1 MELFIKICGITNLE
15 DARSAVSYGAN
26 ALGFMMYEKSPRK
39 IAKEEVLEIIKEL
52 PEEVIPVM
60 VFVNPSSEYVERCL
74 EVSSKLIPQFHGD
87 ETPAFC
93 SSFGRDFLK
102 ALRVSGKEDLQTIFE
117 SYSKSWMLLLDS
129 YQKNDFGGT
138 GKAFEWKNLKE
149 KEFNKPYLLAG
160 GLNPENVEKALSL
173 VSCAGL
179 DVSSGVESSPGKKD
193 SIKLR
198 KFIETARNFSD

>member
-102 ALRVSGKEDLQTIFE
+102 ALRVSGKEDLQTTFE

-129 YQKNDFGGT
+129 YQKNDFGVI
-138 GKAFEWKNLKE
+138 GKAFEWKNLKG
-149 KEFNKPYLLAG
+149 KELNKPYLLAG

-193 SIKLR
+193 SIKLK
-198 KFIETARNFSD
+198 KFIETARNFGG

>member
-39 IAKEEVLEIIKEL
+39 IVKEEVLEIIKEL

-193 SIKLR
+193 SIKLK
-198 KFIETARNFSD
+198 KFIETARNFGG

>member
-117 SYSKSWMLLLDS
+117 TYSKSWMLLLDS

-193 SIKLR
+193 SIKLK
-198 KFIETARNFSD
+198 KFIETARNFGG

>member
-193 SIKLR
+193 SIKLK
-198 KFIETARNFSD
+198 KFIEAARNFSG

>member
-1 MELFIKICGITNLE
+1 
-15 DARSAVSYGAN
+15 
-26 ALGFMMYEKSPRK
+26 
-39 IAKEEVLEIIKEL
+39 
-52 PEEVIPVM
+52 
-60 VFVNPSSEYVERCL
+60 
-74 EVSSKLIPQFHGD
+74 
-87 ETPAFC
+87 
-93 SSFGRDFLK
+93 
-102 ALRVSGKEDLQTIFE
+102 
-117 SYSKSWMLLLDS
+117 MLLLDS

-179 DVSSGVESSPGKKD
+179 DVSSGVESSTGKKD

>member
-39 IAKEEVLEIIKEL
+39 IVKEEVLEIIKEL

-138 GKAFEWKNLKE
+138 GKTFEWKNLKG
-149 KEFNKPYLLAG
+149 KELNKPYLLAG
-160 GLNPENVEKALSL
+160 GLNPKNVEKALSL

-193 SIKLR
+193 SIKLK
-198 KFIETARNFSD
+198 KFIETARNFSG

>member
-39 IAKEEVLEIIKEL
+39 IVKEEVLEIIKEL

-138 GKAFEWKNLKE
+138 GKAFEWKNLKG
-149 KEFNKPYLLAG
+149 KELNKPYLLAG

-193 SIKLR
+193 SIKLK
-198 KFIETARNFSD
+198 KFIETARNFSG

>member
-15 DARSAVSYGAN
+15 DARLAVSYGAN

-60 VFVNPSSEYVERCL
+60 VFVNPTSIYVESCL
-74 EVSSKLIPQFHGD
+74 EVSSRLIPQFHGN
-87 ETPAFC
+87 ETPEFC

-102 ALRVSGKEDLQTIFE
+102 AMRVSGKEDLRTIFE
-117 SYSKSWMLLLDS
+117 SYSKAWMLLLDS
-129 YQKNDFGGT
+129 YQKNNFGGT
-138 GKAFEWKNLKE
+138 GKTFEWQNLKG
-149 KEFNKPYLLAG
+149 KELNKPYLLAG

-173 VSCAGL
+173 VPCAGI

-193 SIKLR
+193 SKKVK
-198 KFIETARNFSD
+198 KFIRTARNFNG

>member
-39 IAKEEVLEIIKEL
+39 IVKEEVLEIIKEL

-138 GKAFEWKNLKE
+138 GKAFEWKNLKG
-149 KEFNKPYLLAG
+149 KELNKPYLLAG

-193 SIKLR
+193 SIKLK
-198 KFIETARNFSD
+198 KFIETARNFGG

>member
-39 IAKEEVLEIIKEL
+39 IVKEEVLEIIKEL
-52 PEEVIPVM
+52 PEEIIPVM

-138 GKAFEWKNLKE
+138 GKTFEWKNLKG
-149 KEFNKPYLLAG
+149 KELNKPYLLAG
-160 GLNPENVEKALSL
+160 GLNPKNVEKALSL

-179 DVSSGVESSPGKKD
+179 DVSTGVESSPGKKD
-193 SIKLR
+193 SIKLK
-198 KFIETARNFSD
+198 KFIETARNFSG

>member
-138 GKAFEWKNLKE
+138 GKAFEWKNLKG

-193 SIKLR
+193 SIKLK
-198 KFIETARNFSD
+198 KFIETARNFSG

>member
-1 MELFIKICGITNLE
+1 MELFIKICGITNFE
-15 DARSAVSYGAN
+15 DARAAVSYGAN

-60 VFVNPSSEYVERCL
+60 VFVNPTSIYVESCL
-74 EVSSKLIPQFHGD
+74 EVSSRLIPQFHGN
-87 ETPAFC
+87 ETPEFC

-102 ALRVSGKEDLQTIFE
+102 ALRVSGKEDLRTIFE
-117 SYSKSWMLLLDS
+117 SYSKAWMLLLDS

-138 GKAFEWKNLKE
+138 GKTFEWKNLKG
-149 KEFNKPYLLAG
+149 KELNKPYLLAG

-173 VSCAGL
+173 VPCAGI

-193 SIKLR
+193 SRKVK
-198 KFIETARNFSD
+198 KFIQTARNF

>member
-138 GKAFEWKNLKE
+138 GKAFEWKNLKG

-193 SIKLR
+193 SIKLK
-198 KFIETARNFSD
+198 KFIETARNFGG

>member
-179 DVSSGVESSPGKKD
+179 DVSSGVESSTGKKD
-193 SIKLR
+193 SIKLK
-198 KFIETARNFSD
+198 KFIETARNFGG

>member
-39 IAKEEVLEIIKEL
+39 IVKEEVLEIIKEL

-60 VFVNPSSEYVERCL
+60 VFVNPSSEYAERCL

-138 GKAFEWKNLKE
+138 GKTFEWKNLKG
-149 KEFNKPYLLAG
+149 KELNKPYLLAG
-160 GLNPENVEKALSL
+160 GLNPKNVEKALSL

-193 SIKLR
+193 SIKLK
-198 KFIETARNFSD
+198 KFIETARNFGG

>member
-193 SIKLR
+193 SIKLK
-198 KFIETARNFSD
+198 KFIETARNFGG

>member
-193 SIKLR
+193 LIKLK
-198 KFIETARNFSD
+198 KFIETARNFGG

>member
-39 IAKEEVLEIIKEL
+39 IVKEEVLEIIKEL

-138 GKAFEWKNLKE
+138 GKAFEWKNLKG

-160 GLNPENVEKALSL
+160 GLNPKNVEKALSL

-193 SIKLR
+193 SIKLK
-198 KFIETARNFSD
+198 KFIETARNFGG

>member
-193 SIKLR
+193 SIKLK
-198 KFIETARNFSD
+198 KFIETARNFSG

>member
-39 IAKEEVLEIIKEL
+39 IVKEEVLEIIKEL
-52 PEEVIPVM
+52 PEEIIPVM

-138 GKAFEWKNLKE
+138 GKTFEWKNLKG
-149 KEFNKPYLLAG
+149 KELNKPFLLAG
-160 GLNPENVEKALSL
+160 GLNPENVENALSL

-193 SIKLR
+193 SIKLK
-198 KFIETARNFSD
+198 KFIETARNFSG

>member
-39 IAKEEVLEIIKEL
+39 IVKEEVLEIIKEL
-52 PEEVIPVM
+52 PEEIIPVM

-138 GKAFEWKNLKE
+138 GKTFEWKNLKG
-149 KEFNKPYLLAG
+149 KELNKPYLLAG

-193 SIKLR
+193 SIKLK
-198 KFIETARNFSD
+198 KFIETARNFSG

>member
-15 DARSAVSYGAN
+15 DARSAVSYGAS

-39 IAKEEVLEIIKEL
+39 IVKEEVLEIIKEL

-138 GKAFEWKNLKE
+138 GKTFEWKNLKG
-149 KEFNKPYLLAG
+149 KELNKPYLLAG

-193 SIKLR
+193 SIKLK
-198 KFIETARNFSD
+198 KFIETARNFSG

>member
-39 IAKEEVLEIIKEL
+39 IVKEEVLEIIKEL

-87 ETPAFC
+87 ETPTFC

-102 ALRVSGKEDLQTIFE
+102 ALRVSGKEDLKTIFE

-129 YQKNDFGGT
+129 YQKKDFGGT
-138 GKAFEWKNLKE
+138 GQAFAWKNLKG
-149 KEFNKPYLLAG
+149 KELNKPYLLAG

-193 SIKLR
+193 SIKLK
-198 KFIETARNFSD
+198 KFIETARNFSV

>member
-117 SYSKSWMLLLDS
+117 RYSKSWMLLLDS

-193 SIKLR
+193 SIKLK
-198 KFIETARNFSD
+198 KFIETARNFGG

>member
-39 IAKEEVLEIIKEL
+39 IVKEEVLEIIKEL

-138 GKAFEWKNLKE
+138 GKTFEWKNLKG
-149 KEFNKPYLLAG
+149 KELNKPYLLAG

-193 SIKLR
+193 SIKLK
-198 KFIETARNFSD
+198 KFIETARNFGG

>member
-39 IAKEEVLEIIKEL
+39 IVKEEVLEIIKEL

-138 GKAFEWKNLKE
+138 GKTFEWKNLKG
-149 KEFNKPYLLAG
+149 KELNKPYLLAG
-160 GLNPENVEKALSL
+160 GLNPKNVEKALSL

-193 SIKLR
+193 SIKLK
-198 KFIETARNFSD
+198 KFIETARNFGG

>member
-117 SYSKSWMLLLDS
+117 SYSKSWMFLLDS

-193 SIKLR
+193 SIKLK
-198 KFIETARNFSD
+198 KFIETARNFGG

>member
-93 SSFGRDFLK
+93 SSFGRDYLK

-193 SIKLR
+193 SIKLK
-198 KFIETARNFSD
+198 KFIETARNFGG